1 LKCAPWLHGSV
12 AGVTVLAVGVGRA
25 DVEELRRAVTDQS
38 PQNLLYTWDAGQL
51 DTLHS
56 DLADLLCGIAR
67 IPEVVEHQETGDS
80 DRIQMLENSNNMKN
94 MCKQVLLKCNKAV
107 LKEKIQNSLFWVIFS
122 FHIRYL
128 YCQSWVI
135 YTLHEAFM

>member
-1 LKCAPWLHGSV
+1 MAD
-12 AGVTVLAVGVGRA
+12 VTVLAVGVGRA

-67 IPEVVEHQETGDS
+67 VPEVVGAPGNRRQMIAS
-80 DRIQMLENSNNMKN
+80 KCWRI
-94 MCKQVLLKCNKAV
+94 A
-107 LKEKIQNSLFWVIFS
+107 
-122 FHIRYL
+122 
-128 YCQSWVI
+128 
-135 YTLHEAFM
+135 TT